1 MRDPFD
7 PTQPGDSEIPA
18 AYTYLGQFI
27 DHDITLEATSSGPGG
42 DITALFAPGVAPL
55 PVQTIRQVLRN
66 VRKATLDLDSLYEGS
81 ALRDPNDADKM
92 KLGTVVTIGGRP
104 PHVVDDFHDLPREGR
119 SNDHDHDRAAEIGD
133 PRNDENLIVAQ
144 LHVAFLRAHN
154 ALVDQGKS
162 FNQARRIL
170 RQHFQHLVLH
180 DFLPRVADPAIV
192 NTVVQNGPQHYDPP
206 EGQFFLPLEYAV
218 AAYRFGHTM
227 VRNLYTFNLNFPAA
241 TLHELFTFTA
251 LSGQLGD
258 FDTLPE
264 FWIVEWQNLVDL
276 GNGTRHDKARRFDT
290 KLVEPGLFQ
299 LQDTFGVTL
308 DPADPT
314 IPDVEKDKRRLA
326 VRNLLRGYLLRM
338 PTGQALAG
346 ALGLTPLTASEVEAA
361 ASSPD
366 QVAALQAGGFSS
378 RTPLWYYLL
387 AEAAHPNFGNG
398 QHLGPVGS
406 TIVAEVLVGLAQR
419 SRNSILTD
427 PDWTGPTLPGAQPGT
442 FELPD
447 LLRFAGVLD
456 VTAGVTCQYTVVAG
470 DTLGGIAQR
479 LYGDSTQW
487 PRIFNANL
495 DQISDPDQI
504 FPGQVLRIP
513 ATAQYTVVAGD
524 TLGSIAQQFYGA
536 SNQWPRIFGAN
547 RDQLSDPDVI
557 VPGQLLCI
565 P

>member
-1 MRDPFD
+1 MP
-7 PTQPGDSEIPA
+7 
-18 AYTYLGQFI
+18 
-27 DHDITLEATSSGPGG
+27 DI
-42 DITALFAPGVAPL
+42 
-55 PVQTIRQVLRN
+55 
-66 VRKATLDLDSLYEGS
+66 
-81 ALRDPNDADKM
+81 
-92 KLGTVVTIGGRP
+92 
-104 PHVVDDFHDLPREGR
+104 
-119 SNDHDHDRAAEIGD
+119 
-133 PRNDENLIVAQ
+133 
-144 LHVAFLRAHN
+144 
-154 ALVDQGKS
+154 
-162 FNQARRIL
+162 
-170 RQHFQHLVLH
+170 
-180 DFLPRVADPAIV
+180 
-192 NTVVQNGPQHYDPP
+192 
-206 EGQFFLPLEYAV
+206 
-218 AAYRFGHTM
+218 
-227 VRNLYTFNLNFPAA
+227 
-241 TLHELFTFTA
+241 
-251 LSGQLGD
+251 
-258 FDTLPE
+258 
-264 FWIVEWQNLVDL
+264 WIIEWQNLVDL
-276 GNGTRHDKARRFDT
+276 GNGNSHDKARRLDT

-299 LQDTFGVTL
+299 LQDTLGGTL

-346 ALGLTPLTASEVEAA
+346 ALGLTPLTASQVEAA
-361 ASSPD
+361 AGSPQ

-427 PDWTGPTLPGAQPGT
+427 PDWTGPTLPSAQPGT

-456 VTAGVTCQYTVVAG
+456 VTPGAACRYTVVAG

-495 DQISDPDQI
+495 DQISDPDVI
-504 FPGQVLRIP
+504 VPGQVLRIP
-513 ATAQYTVVAGD
+513 AIDQHTVVAGD

-536 SNQWPRIFGAN
+536 SNQWPRIFEAN